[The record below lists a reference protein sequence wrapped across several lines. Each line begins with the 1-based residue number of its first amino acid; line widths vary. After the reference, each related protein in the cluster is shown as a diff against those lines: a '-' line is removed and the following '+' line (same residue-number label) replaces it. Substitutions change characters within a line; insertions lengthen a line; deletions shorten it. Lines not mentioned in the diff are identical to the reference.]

1 MQTGFTPS
9 VCRPSVFPPP
19 QPSPPLRTC
28 RERTGCNAVCVLA
41 SLFKLKDIDIRCHA
55 FSRQYRV
62 IKLNAPTQMSPA
74 SGFRVVCH
82 PRSHGTDLVWHP
94 SRVRRL
100 ARRSGTQNGDVRD
113 KRTAYDAPHERVQ
126 RVHVASECT
135 RRLNHAPC
143 EAHDSASPSRP
154 RPCPRRSR
162 SPRKRAKLACQ
173 RPD

>member
-1 MQTGFTPS
+1 MKIQVRKSLREVPSESPYEVPSSSEFRPFERCSLREVPSESPFGFVAPAPASSTRATAPRAAVRGGRPRSLCASALARPTGAPKANPRKKTTQT
-9 VCRPSVFPPP
+9 
-19 QPSPPLRTC
+19 
-28 RERTGCNAVCVLA
+28 
-41 SLFKLKDIDIRCHA
+41 
-55 FSRQYRV
+55 
-62 IKLNAPTQMSPA
+62 SPA

-135 RRLNHAPC
+135 RRLKAILGP
-143 EAHDSASPSRP
+143 
-154 RPCPRRSR
+154 
-162 SPRKRAKLACQ
+162 
-173 RPD
+173 